1 MRDRLRLAGFST
13 DLAHNAADAIAQAA
27 AATYAAILL
36 DLQLPDAD
44 GISLIQQLRSQPQY
58 AETPIV
64 VVSANPG
71 RGREDLRSSNLNILG
86 WLSKPLDVAL
96 LLRTLHPTVVRN
108 GSTRLHILHIDD
120 DPNVLAVVAQALDGD
135 ALVVSVATIEEARR
149 ALAASHFD
157 LVVMDL
163 VFDGSS
169 GLDLLSELH
178 DSTGEAI
185 PVIVYSARG
194 ANPACAAQVQ
204 TALTKSRASIDD
216 LIATLRRRLVIDPVR
231 AVTETETT

>member
-1 MRDRLRLAGFST
+1 
-13 DLAHNAADAIAQAA
+13 
-27 AATYAAILL
+27 
-36 DLQLPDAD
+36 
-44 GISLIQQLRSQPQY
+44 
-58 AETPIV
+58 
-64 VVSANPG
+64 
-71 RGREDLRSSNLNILG
+71 
-86 WLSKPLDVAL
+86 
-96 LLRTLHPTVVRN
+96 LRTLHPTVVRN

-169 GLDLLSELH
+169 GLDLLSELR
-178 DSTGEAI
+178 DSAGEAI

-204 TALTKSRASIDD
+204 AALTKSRASIDN

-231 AVTETETT
+231 AVTETEAA